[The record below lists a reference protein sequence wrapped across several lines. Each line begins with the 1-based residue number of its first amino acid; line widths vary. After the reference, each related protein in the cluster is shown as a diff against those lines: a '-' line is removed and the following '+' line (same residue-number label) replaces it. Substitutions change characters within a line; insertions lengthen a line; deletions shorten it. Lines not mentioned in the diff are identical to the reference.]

1 MRKILVITLALV
13 LAFSFTAAAEDRT
26 PEEIISEYSYGG
38 TLVMAE
44 TQSPEGMFNPLFS
57 ETVFDGNIISKVFEP
72 LNRVDPEGQPIPALA
87 MDWERDDLTYTFF
100 LDDRAKF
107 HDGEPVTAHDVEFTF
122 KTFMHPDYDGV
133 RASNFMEI
141 DGAEEFRAG
150 ETDEVPGIRVI
161 DDHTIE
167 IELRS
172 LYAPFLV
179 QTTIFGIVP
188 EHILGEYEVSELSGI
203 DFNQNPIG
211 SGPFEFV
218 EYSDDEFTRLKYFD
232 DFRTGRPFLD
242 EIVIRYV
249 DDQALIMMIERGEVD
264 YANPPGENFD
274 RFTEMDHITIH
285 QSIRDGFGYIGI
297 NVEADTPV
305 GEQAVRQAMAHG
317 INRQGFQEVVMSGLA
332 VTTNSPI
339 SQASWAYTDDLNP
352 YEYDPDRAQEI
363 LEEAGWEMNDD
374 GIYERDGE
382 LLQFTMTASSGSEF
396 IDQLMALS
404 QDNLNSIGFDVDI
417 ERMEFNTMTDE
428 IDDGNLNTWFMG
440 WSFGADPDPYSV
452 WHSEGDWNRTNWSNE
467 RADELIEMARQ
478 TLDQVERREYYVE
491 FQQIWNE
498 DMPYIPMYAD
508 IYLHIMND
516 RVRGFLPDPGVV
528 SPFGRGF
535 TEIQNIWIPKHY
547 R

>member
-26 PEEIISEYSYGG
+26 PEEIIDEYTYGG
-38 TLVMAE
+38 TLVIGE
-44 TQSPEGMFNPLFS
+44 DQSPEGMFNPLFS
-57 ETVFDGNIISKVFEP
+57 ETVYDGQIVDMVFEP
-72 LNRVDPEGQPIPALA
+72 LNKVDPQGNPIPALA

-100 LDDRAKF
+100 LDDRATF
-107 HDGEPVTAHDVEFTF
+107 HDGEPVTAHDVAFTF
-122 KTFMHPDYDGV
+122 ETFMHPDYDGV

-188 EHILGEYEVSELSGI
+188 EHILGEYEVAEMRGL

-211 SGPFEFV
+211 SGPFKFD
-218 EYSDDEFTRLKYFD
+218 EYSDDEFARMSYHD
-232 DFRTGRPFLD
+232 GFRTGRPFLD
-242 EIVIRYV
+242 EVLIRYV
-249 DDQALIMMIERGEVD
+249 DDQALVMMIERGEID
-264 YANPPGENFD
+264 YANPTSENFE
-274 RFTEMDHITIH
+274 RYAEQDHLTIH
-285 QSIRDGFGYIGI
+285 QSIRDGFGFIGI

-305 GEQAVRQAMAHG
+305 RHQAVRQAMAYG
-317 INRQGFQEVVMSGLA
+317 INRQGFQEVVMNGLA
-332 VTTNSPI
+332 VNHNSPI
-339 SQASWAYTDDLNP
+339 SQASWAYTDDLNH
-352 YEYDPDRAQEI
+352 YEFSPEDAQRV
-363 LEEAGWEMNDD
+363 LEEDGWEMNDD
-374 GIYERDGE
+374 GIYEKNGE
-382 LLQFTMTASSGSEF
+382 LLEFTMSASSGSEF
-396 IDQLMALS
+396 IDQLMALA
-404 QDNLNSIGFDVDI
+404 QDNLNSIGFDVSV
-417 ERMEFNTMTDE
+417 ERLEFNTMMDQVDE
-428 IDDGNLNTWFMG
+428 GDLSTWFMG
-440 WSFGADPDPYSV
+440 FNFGADPDPYSQ
-452 WHSEGDWNRTNWSNE
+452 WHTEGDWNRTNWSTE

-498 DMPYIPMYAD
+498 DMPFIPMYAD
-508 IYLHIMND
+508 IYIHTLHD

-528 SPFGRGF
+528 SPLGRGMS
-535 TEIQNIWIPKHY
+535 EIHKIWIPKHY